1 MSPGLAYRDFLMG
14 LLVGRCLPGKF
25 DIFLNALAVDVVD
38 ALLAGRSHVE
48 QPGFS
53 DSQGRVAEM
62 EWDPDGSRKL
72 GATSSFINTKWLS
85 GPTDLRAHRMSE
97 LQH

>member
-1 MSPGLAYRDFLMG
+1 MSLGLAYGKLLVGF
-14 LLVGRCLPGKF
+14 LVGRCLPGKF
-25 DIFLNALAVDVVD
+25 DIFLNALAIDLVE

-53 DSQGRVAEM
+53 ESQGRVAKM
-62 EWDPDGSRKL
+62 EWNPDVSGKL
-72 GATSSFINTKWLS
+72 GATSAFIYTKRLSFLYKFTGL
-85 GPTDLRAHRMSE
+85 SE